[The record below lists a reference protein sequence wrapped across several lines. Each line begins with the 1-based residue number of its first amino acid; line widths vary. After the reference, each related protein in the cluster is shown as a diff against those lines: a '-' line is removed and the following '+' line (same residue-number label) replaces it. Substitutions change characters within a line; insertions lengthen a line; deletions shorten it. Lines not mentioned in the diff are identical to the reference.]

1 MHVNLEQ
8 DGRTSDWV
16 FNPVKDWRRAAGP
29 ASILFGARCHVLE
42 RYIATSGYAVARV
55 AALCGGYIL
64 LAFAF
69 MVAVEVVGRKYFNFS
84 LQAVDEVGGYVLA
97 VTTAFA
103 LSYAF
108 LRRAHTRVD
117 LFIGRLSDRVRACF
131 NALSAAATTA
141 FAVFMAWRAAAT
153 LMESIALQSRA
164 STPLQT
170 PLWIPQSLWVAGL
183 CFFAIITAG
192 VTGSAVLHLIRG
204 NVQQVN
210 RFCGTASDASAS
222 RDQDDPSSVEEKP

>member
-1 MHVNLEQ
+1 M
-8 DGRTSDWV
+8 
-16 FNPVKDWRRAAGP
+16 
-29 ASILFGARCHVLE
+29 LE
-42 RYIATSGYAVARV
+42 RYIAKSGYTVARV
-55 AALCGGYIL
+55 GALCGGYIL

-69 MVAVEVVGRKYFNFS
+69 MVAIEVISRKYLNFS

-117 LFIGRLSDRVRACF
+117 LFIGRLPVPIRAF
-131 NALSAAATTA
+131 LNAVSAAATTA

-153 LMESIALQSRA
+153 LLESIALQSRA

-183 CFFAIITAG
+183 CVFAIITAG
-192 VTGSAVLHLIRG
+192 VTVAAVVHLVRG

-210 RFCGTASDASAS
+210 SFCGTANDPAASLK
-222 RDQDDPSSVEEKP
+222 RDETPSEERKP